1 MSKTIPVT
9 FLIILVVGGFSLIGT
24 MPLIVAENS
33 TTITGIITSDTT
45 WTKADSPFILSG
57 LVGVASGVTLTIEP
71 GVTVNLTEYSLQV
84 AGTLYARGG
93 SGENN
98 ITFTSKSPT
107 YGNIAFTN
115 GSSSWDE
122 QTGSGSIIEN
132 AILDSTS
139 ISMNDASPKING
151 NIITGSIN
159 VDYGA
164 LPVISNN
171 LISGDIGIHSSS
183 PKIDHNS
190 IIGGINIGGDAP
202 VISNNIIEG
211 RSY

>member
-1 MSKTIPVT
+1 MVSQVFLTENQAFQAGLVQKPIQKPLSPADSPNNCRLGRVTAMSKTIPVT

-115 GSSSWDE
+115 G
-122 QTGSGSIIEN
+122 
-132 AILDSTS
+132 
-139 ISMNDASPKING
+139 
-151 NIITGSIN
+151 
-159 VDYGA
+159 
-164 LPVISNN
+164 
-171 LISGDIGIHSSS
+171 
-183 PKIDHNS
+183 
-190 IIGGINIGGDAP
+190 
-202 VISNNIIEG
+202 
-211 RSY
+211 